1 MRRNALA
8 VLAGFI
14 VGTVLYQVGAALAFV
29 VLYGIPLGAT
39 PGEPGVA
46 YYSLNLGFATL
57 AAVLAGS
64 TATRVAKDGARV
76 AAGIVGFLLALLA
89 LWGFTKPTSNW
100 PAWYAPVLAV
110 VAIVGTL
117 TGARLKR

>member
-1 MRRNALA
+1 MVRNALA

-14 VGTVLYQVGAALAFV
+14 VGIVLYQIGAALAFV
-29 VLYGIPLGAT
+29 LLYGIPLGAT

-57 AAVLAGS
+57 AAALAGS
-64 TATRVAKDGARV
+64 TAARIARDAAHV
-76 AAGIVGFLLALLA
+76 AAGTVGVVLAVLA

-100 PAWYAPVLAV
+100 PAWYAPVLAAI
-110 VAIVGTL
+110 AIVGTL
-117 TGARLKR
+117 AGARLKR